1 MCKKVTPSGNDSS
14 LEIPVTGG
22 RQYTR
27 HQQPSPPSRKWKIT
41 ALADSFHQVLSKA
54 RILRVQGNFVR
65 NIPLGMVIID
75 HAGKIIDI
83 NDLGAAVYAR
93 PRKQLLGQDIRQMVP
108 AHIQPAA
115 WRALQTGQSMVSEH
129 TSSLAGHPECVTRI
143 YASPLRDRNDKLIGA
158 IAIFQEI
165 TEEKQLRLARLTT
178 KRALLHLRD
187 HIMIIDRDG
196 KIVFANKFPEEVV
209 GKSYIDVAFGGRKFD
224 TEGNYICRT
233 METLETG
240 REYINAII
248 PSPDQTGFFRLDIRR
263 LMDNDGNFLGVVSY
277 RADITEEMRM
287 KEQLRRAE
295 LLETV
300 GQIASTTAHEL
311 RNPLTAI
318 RAAAQVGTMAD
329 NPAEKDGYFTFIAR
343 EIDKINEFITEL
355 ATLAKPE
362 REEPR
367 AADIH
372 EVIESVLTLTSSKL
386 QLNRITVKTYY
397 EKDLPKGFLC
407 KKPLKQAFLNIIT
420 NAVQAM
426 PDGGELAIRVEVP
439 PDRDKIRIAFSD
451 TGVGMNPEILGQI
464 FNPFFTTKDRGI
476 GLGMSVTHQIIT
488 EVHHGEIAVES
499 EPHRGTTVYVELPVA
514 TADLAAATSR

>member
-14 LEIPVTGG
+14 LEIPETGG
-22 RQYTR
+22 QPFT
-27 HQQPSPPSRKWKIT
+27 QQPSPPSRKWKIA
-41 ALADSFHQVLSKA
+41 ALADSFHRMLSKA

-93 PRKQLLGQDIRQMVP
+93 PRKQLLGQDIRQVVP
-108 AHIQPAA
+108 AHFQPAA
-115 WRALQTGQSMVSEH
+115 LRALQTGQTMVVEH
-129 TSSLAGHPECVTRI
+129 SFSSAGHPECVARI
-143 YASPLRDRNDKLIGA
+143 YSSPLRDHNDNVIGA
-158 IAIFQEI
+158 MAIFQEI
-165 TEEKQLRLARLTT
+165 TEERQLQLARLTT

-187 HIMIIDRDG
+187 YIMIIDRDG

-224 TEGNYICRT
+224 TEGNYLCRT

-329 NPAEKDGYFTFIAR
+329 NPAEKDGYFRFIAR

-355 ATLAKPE
+355 ATLARPE

-426 PDGGELAIRVEVP
+426 PDGGELVIRVEGP

-499 EPHRGTTVYVELPVA
+499 EPHMGTTVYVELPVA